1 MATVRLDQQ
10 EPHAREFTA
19 TVIAHA
25 AYAARP
31 AVVLDRSAFYPEAG
45 GQQSDRGALSSRGL
59 VAEPP
64 SIPAKPGSSLPPRRE
79 TGREP
84 NDTPVLTVDA
94 VVHPVVD
101 VQIDDAGVV
110 HHLIDGALP
119 PVGAVVAG
127 AIDRARRRVHMALH
141 TGQHL
146 LSRALIE
153 AAGAPTVS
161 ARLGERDC
169 TIDVTRD
176 AVPERELAAAEAL
189 ANQIIDDDVDVR
201 AWFPEPDEL
210 AALPLR
216 REPKVEREIR
226 VVAIGDFDVSPC
238 GGTHCTRT
246 GQLGAIRIVATERYK
261 GMTRVTFAAGARTRE
276 LLGSQATALGEV
288 ARALSCG
295 PLDVPAVVDKLRRSL
310 TEARADAVAV
320 RERLALALAGSTRR
334 SPGRGGSRSPSTRSR
349 SCDRWPPPSNAAG
362 KRCAPRRRHRRRLQ
376 VLLARADG
384 SALDCGALWKR
395 LAAAPADAAVASRPT
410 PRAGCR
416 PASTGPRRSP
426 ARAPDATPT
435 PWPSACRRPR
445 TARAPSGCRPSSR
458 RSAAGR

>member
-189 ANQIIDDDVDVR
+189 ANAVIDDDVAIR
-201 AWFPEPDEL
+201 AWWPTPDEL

-216 REPKVEREIR
+216 REPKVEREVR
-226 VVAIGDFDVSPC
+226 VIAIGDFDVSPC
-238 GGTHCTRT
+238 GGTHCTRSAQI
-246 GQLGAIRIVATERYK
+246 GSMRILGSERYK
-261 GMTRVTFAAGARTRE
+261 GMTRIYFAAGARARG
-276 LLGSQATALGEV
+276 LLAEHSATLTTV
-288 ARALSCG
+288 ARDFSCG
-295 PLDVPAVVDKLRRSL
+295 AADVPAQIDKLRRALGDARGEL
-310 TEARADAVAV
+310 TAM
-320 RERLALALAGSTRR
+320 RERLAVAMAGALAPT
-334 SPGRGGSRSPSTRSR
+334 PGPGEVIATVDDAALLRPLAAAL
-349 SCDRWPPPSNAAG
+349 NAAG
-362 KRCAPRRRHRRRLQ
+362 KDALLAAAGAEGVQ

-384 SALDCGALWKR
+384 SALDCGALLKR
-395 LAAAPADAAVASRPT
+395 LATAAGGRGGGKPTHAEGRLPAGTAWPAAI
-410 PRAGCR
+410 AG
-416 PASTGPRRSP
+416 
-426 ARAPDATPT
+426 ARA
-435 PWPSACRRPR
+435 
-445 TARAPSGCRPSSR
+445 
-458 RSAAGR
+458 